1 MKLITLAALSVLIPA
16 VVALPARG
24 EDPIHVQ
31 TLLLTGSC
39 VGCDL
44 AGADLTQAHLIG
56 VDLRDADL
64 TDAILTEANLEGAD
78 LEGADLEGADLTRA
92 FLTNANL
99 TNANLSY
106 ANFTE
111 AKVYFTEVSG
121 AIFDTVDLTRAEIVG
136 TPISVGGPE

>member
-78 LEGADLEGADLTRA
+78 LEGADLTRA